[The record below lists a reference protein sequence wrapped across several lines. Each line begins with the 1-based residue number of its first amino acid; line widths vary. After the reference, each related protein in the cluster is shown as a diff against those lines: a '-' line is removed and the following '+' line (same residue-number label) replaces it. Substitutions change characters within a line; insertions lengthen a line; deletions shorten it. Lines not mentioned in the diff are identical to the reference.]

1 MTMTFDSG
9 FRFRRLILFLGSGL
23 LGYFRLETLLLAA

>member
-23 LGYFRLETLLLAA
+23 LGVFSPGDPPS